1 MLVYGDAATIEDAG
15 DKRARI
21 LQSVAE
27 ASAMPAGVI
36 RHAALVAAFIEAGE
50 LAQGVADAAFTERG
64 QDGRTPA
71 QDAAMGFLL
80 DLAGLV
86 RLSWDSGFR
95 RIAPLRAAAL
105 RGARLPDRIRVK
117 RPEGYAFYA
126 LYPEAY
132 REAARGL
139 APERLR
145 VVGLRSIGTGLAAMV
160 AAAAGA
166 PAPVTLRPV
175 GHPFRR
181 ELALADSLR
190 AELTADPAARFAIV
204 DEGPGLSGSSFG
216 AVADFL
222 EDHGVAPERIRF
234 FPGHVGDLG
243 PQASPRHRA
252 RWAKVTRPVV
262 DFDALCLRAPD
273 PAHRL
278 ETWAAGLVGEPEAP
292 LEDLSGGA
300 WRARAFAREADWPPA
315 NVGQERRKFLMR
327 TRTGAWLLKF
337 VGLGREGERKLAPAR
352 TLADAGFAPEVAGYR
367 HGFLV
372 ERWIEPARPLDAASD
387 DPAALVAVM
396 GRYLAF
402 RAGAFLARPEQ
413 GASLDDLL
421 AMARHNAAA
430 ALGPDWAR
438 RLDGFAPDRAALERR
453 VRRVETDNRLHAWE
467 WLRRPDGRLVKT
479 DALDHHAAH
488 DLVGCQDIAWDVAG
502 AVVEFDLDAAEQRRL
517 CAILARETGRAVD
530 PGLLAVLLPCY
541 LAFQMGSAALAAD
554 ALAGWPAEAARL
566 RAAAGRYAERLR
578 AVLAN
583 PCCP

>member
-95 RIAPLRAAAL
+95 RIAPLRAAAAL

-117 RPEGYAFYA
+117 RPEGYTFYT

-190 AELTADPAARFAIV
+190 SELTADPAARFAIV

-243 PQASPRHRA
+243 SEAVGVGPRR
-252 RWAKVTRPVV
+252 
-262 DFDALCLRAPD
+262 
-273 PAHRL
+273 
-278 ETWAAGLVGEPEAP
+278 
-292 LEDLSGGA
+292 
-300 WRARAFAREADWPPA
+300 
-315 NVGQERRKFLMR
+315 
-327 TRTGAWLLKF
+327 
-337 VGLGREGERKLAPAR
+337 GLGPRGAGEDDRRRGDGGEQTVEGRS
-352 TLADAGFAPEVAGYR
+352 R
-367 HGFLV
+367 HPT
-372 ERWIEPARPLDAASD
+372 EYP
-387 DPAALVAVM
+387 
-396 GRYLAF
+396 
-402 RAGAFLARPEQ
+402 
-413 GASLDDLL
+413 
-421 AMARHNAAA
+421 
-430 ALGPDWAR
+430 
-438 RLDGFAPDRAALERR
+438 
-453 VRRVETDNRLHAWE
+453 
-467 WLRRPDGRLVKT
+467 
-479 DALDHHAAH
+479 
-488 DLVGCQDIAWDVAG
+488 
-502 AVVEFDLDAAEQRRL
+502 
-517 CAILARETGRAVD
+517 
-530 PGLLAVLLPCY
+530 
-541 LAFQMGSAALAAD
+541 SAAN
-554 ALAGWPAEAARL
+554 R
-566 RAAAGRYAERLR
+566 
-578 AVLAN
+578 
-583 PCCP
+583 